1 MVAVSVPAFEV
12 SIEASESGDL
22 VLVDETE
29 GIYNLDTGAVP
40 TVKVTAAEGGSL
52 DGWKVY
58 YKDLAVDGAEYTEMK
73 NASLEVTEKGPHK
86 IECYIEKDGLT
97 SQAQTISI
105 TNMVDPDI
113 TFNAP
118 AAQDYTGKPADTE
131 ALGATNTAGAEIT
144 YQFYSDAEAANEID
158 VPVNAGT
165 YYVKAF
171 VAKNIEEGILAGSSE
186 AVAFTINPVAEEKV
200 TYNALVA
207 EQYVSGGTSAEIG
220 LSGLVMDYMISGDTA
235 SYSVDTKAG
244 SNSDL
249 IASAA
254 VDASA
259 GTFTFTF
266 ADGQSVT
273 GDTDTTFKVS
283 VTGLTNY
290 TKLTIT
296 VNAKITADKV
306 EELTIDQSDFTYNG
320 EAAALKVL
328 LSDGTEAAAEKL
340 TKKKLTKQGSDTEL
354 SEAKDAGT
362 YTYEVKY
369 EDTGVVGYAS
379 KTFVTAHSL

>member
-1 MVAVSVPAFEV
+1 MPAFEV
-12 SIEASESGDL
+12 SIEASEPGDL

-29 GIYNLDTGAVP
+29 GIYNLDTGAAP

-58 YKDLAVDGAEYTEMK
+58 YKDLAVDDAEDAEYTEMK
-73 NASLEVTEKGPHK
+73 NASLKVTEKGSHK

-97 SQAQTISI
+97 SQAQTISF

-113 TFNAP
+113 TFSAP
-118 AAQDYTGKPADTE
+118 VAQDYTGKPADTE
-131 ALGATNTAGAEIT
+131 TLGATSTAGAEIT

-200 TYNALVA
+200 
-207 EQYVSGGTSAEIG
+207 
-220 LSGLVMDYMISGDTA
+220 
-235 SYSVDTKAG
+235 
-244 SNSDL
+244 
-249 IASAA
+249 
-254 VDASA
+254 
-259 GTFTFTF
+259 
-266 ADGQSVT
+266 
-273 GDTDTTFKVS
+273 
-283 VTGLTNY
+283 
-290 TKLTIT
+290 
-296 VNAKITADKV
+296 
-306 EELTIDQSDFTYNG
+306 TYNG